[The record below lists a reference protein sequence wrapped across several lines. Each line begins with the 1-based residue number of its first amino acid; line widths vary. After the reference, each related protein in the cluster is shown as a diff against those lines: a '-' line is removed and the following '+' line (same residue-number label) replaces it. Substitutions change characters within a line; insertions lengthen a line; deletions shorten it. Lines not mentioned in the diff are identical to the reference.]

1 MKHRATPLEMR
12 VSISHKGV
20 AYLGSYYIE
29 DGMIM
34 LSYGSRERVKPLDGK
49 TPISL
54 ARMMLRE
61 MVGSNPEKR

>member
-12 VSISHKGV
+12 VSIRHKGV

-34 LSYGSRERVKPLDGK
+34 LSYGSRESEAPLDGR
-49 TPISL
+49 TPTAL

>member
-12 VSISHKGV
+12 VSIRHKGV

-34 LSYGSRERVKPLDGK
+34 LSYGSRESVKPLDGRVP
-49 TPISL
+49 TSL
-54 ARMMLRE
+54 ARAILRE
-61 MVGSNPEKR
+61 MVGANPEKR

>member
-12 VSISHKGV
+12 VSIRHNGV
-20 AYLGSYYIE
+20 PYVGAYYIE

-34 LSYGSRERVKPLDGK
+34 LSYGSRESVKPLDGK
-49 TPISL
+49 TPTSL

-61 MVGSNPEKR
+61 MVGANPEKR